1 MDSPFTVLAA
11 IVAPAVLTN
20 ACSILTLGMSNRLAR
35 VVDRTRVVLSELAR
49 DDIPDLQRHS
59 FTAQLADLRR
69 RTTLLL
75 AAQRWFF
82 IALGSFAVVALLS
95 VVSALPVPPGGHTAT
110 VSLALVAGTCGVF
123 GLAWGCWLMVLETR
137 LSVTSLAREADG
149 FPVLA

>member
-1 MDSPFTVLAA
+1 VDNPFTVLAA

-49 DDIPDLQRHS
+49 TGVSEVRQQS
-59 FTAQLADLRR
+59 FAAQLVDLRR

-95 VVSALPVPPGGHTAT
+95 VVSALPVPPGGHAVT
-110 VSLALVAGTCGVF
+110 VSLALAAGTSGVF

-137 LSVTSLAREADG
+137 VSVTSLAREADG
-149 FPVLA
+149 PPVQA